1 MGKPQRMAPTQTE
14 QAAPAEQPSAQNE
27 EKKVVIMSTQGPVVK
42 DAKAETEYAKN
53 ARGGGYNGGL
63 VNFQSEGDTDFA
75 ANAFWRVSLAP
86 PPLPSSRPFLE
97 TPPSCAH

>member
-1 MGKPQRMAPTQTE
+1 MGKATCLRTIEPSTTMAPTHE

-27 EKKVVIMSTQGPVVK
+27 EKVVIMSTQGPVVK

-75 ANAFWRVSLAP
+75 ANAFWRNTHTAFPVELSD
-86 PPLPSSRPFLE
+86 E
-97 TPPSCAH
+97 D